1 VNLPPAALARNTGFL
16 IGKVG
21 QLAQEEFGRA
31 LEPMGLEVR
40 HYGVLTMLAGG
51 SHAQRDLG
59 DKLAI
64 DRTTMVGLVDELE
77 GMGLVERKRDP
88 EDRRRYDLALTD
100 AGRSAVSEAEATAEG
115 VKEAVLAPLD
125 DARRRQLHEM
135 LASVLRNL
143 DGGGRG

>member
-1 VNLPPAALARNTGFL
+1 L
-16 IGKVG
+16 IHD
-21 QLAQEEFGRA
+21 AGR
-31 LEPMGLEVR
+31 
-40 HYGVLTMLAGG
+40 
-51 SHAQRDLG
+51 LG

-77 GMGLVERKRDP
+77 GMGLVERKRNH
-88 EDRRRYDLALTD
+88 EDRRRYDLVLTD
-100 AGRSAVSEAEATAEG
+100 AGRSAVSEAEATAER

-135 LASVLRNL
+135 LASVLWNL